1 MQQSDRA
8 GLLFALAGFCTLS
21 IGDVIVKGL
30 DGAWAPTAIAVLRYG
45 LGAIGLSALLALHQG
60 AAPFRTIPMPLI
72 QLLRGLG
79 VAVATVAFFASVWL
93 MPLADAVAISFTQPM
108 ITAVLAAIFLGERLR
123 LTTVLAIALAFAG
136 VLIILRPN
144 FAVIGWAALLPL
156 VAAMGM
162 AVLMIANR
170 AARGRG
176 SALAMQAYIAIAG
189 AGLLIIFAI
198 LGHFSGIEQLRLTWP
213 EWHVAA
219 RVAFIAFS
227 ASAAHWLIYLGTE
240 RAGAATVAPMTYG
253 QLLVASALAWIFFDE
268 APDAIAMAGAAL
280 IVAAGLW
287 LWSAGRIRRI
297 DPEAG

>member
-21 IGDVIVKGL
+21 IGDVIVQGL

-198 LGHFSGIEQLRLTWP
+198 IGHVSGIDQLRLTWP